1 MTVFQA
7 LALGVLQGATEFLPV
22 SSSGHLALAES
33 LVAPRDAPGLLF
45 DVVVHFGTVV
55 AIVLV
60 LRERVRR
67 LAVAAWTFLPRTGP
81 GDPTDRRWLL
91 LLLIGS
97 LPTAV
102 IGLAL
107 RDIVGRVHSEPAL
120 VGACL
125 LGTALI
131 LVLSERK
138 GARTRGAAELRL
150 TDALWVGAV
159 QGLAVLPGL
168 SRSGSTVGT
177 ALWRDVRA
185 ETAVEFSMLLSAPAV
200 LGANLYE
207 VSRVGMA
214 AVRAELIP
222 LTLGFGTALISGALC
237 LKALQWVVVRRRLR
251 PFAAYCALLG
261 LGAIVFG

>member
-33 LVAPRDAPGLLF
+33 LVAPLEAPGLLF
-45 DVVVHFGTVV
+45 DVVVHFGTLL
-55 AIVLV
+55 AIVV
-60 LRERVRR
+60 ILRERVKR
-67 LAVAAWTFLPRTGP
+67 LAVTVWALLPRTRRA
-81 GDPTDRRWLL
+81 DETDRRWLL
-91 LLLIGS
+91 LLVVGS
-97 LPTAV
+97 LPTAA

-107 RDIVGRVHSEPAL
+107 RETVGRVHSEPAL

-131 LVLSERK
+131 LVLSERR
-138 GARTRGAAELRL
+138 GSRTRGAAELRVA
-150 TDALWVGAV
+150 DALWVGAV

-168 SRSGSTVGT
+168 SRSGSTVGI

-185 ETAVEFSMLLSAPAV
+185 ETAVEFSMLLSVPAV

-207 VSRVGMA
+207 VSRIGLA
-214 AVRAELIP
+214 AVRAELLP
-222 LTLGFGTALISGALC
+222 LTLGFSTALITGALC
-237 LKALQWVVVRRRLR
+237 LKALQWAVTRRKLR

-261 LGAIVFG
+261 VGAIVFG

>member
-22 SSSGHLALAES
+22 SSSGHLALAQS
-33 LVAPRDAPGLLF
+33 LVVTREAPGLLF
-45 DVVVHFGTVV
+45 DVVVHLGTVL
-55 AIVLV
+55 AIVV
-60 LRERVRR
+60 ILRERVRR
-67 LAVAAWTFLPRTGP
+67 LAVAMWTLLPGTEQA
-81 GDPTDRRWLL
+81 DENDRRWLFL
-91 LLLIGS
+91 LLVGS
-97 LPTAV
+97 LPTAA

-107 RDIVGRVHSEPAL
+107 RDTVSRVHSEPAL
-120 VGACL
+120 VGAGL
-125 LGTALI
+125 IVTAVI
-131 LVLSERK
+131 LVLSELR
-138 GARTRGAAELRL
+138 GSRTRGAGELRVA
-150 TDALWVGAV
+150 DALWVGAV

-207 VSRVGMA
+207 LSSVGMV
-214 AVRAELIP
+214 AVRAELVP
-222 LTLGFGTALISGALC
+222 LMLGFGTALVSGALC
-237 LKALQWVVVRRRLR
+237 LKALQWAVVQRRLR

>member
-33 LVAPRDAPGLLF
+33 LVPTRDVPGLLF
-45 DVVVHFGTVV
+45 DVVVHFGTLV
-55 AIVLV
+55 AIVVV
-60 LRERVRR
+60 LRERVGR
-67 LAVAAWTFLPRTGP
+67 LALAAWALLSRTGP
-81 GDPTDRRWLL
+81 ADETDRRWLL
-91 LLLIGS
+91 LLFVGS
-97 LPTAV
+97 LPTAA

-107 RDIVGRVHSEPAL
+107 REIVGRVHSEPAL

-125 LGTALI
+125 IGTALI
-131 LVLSERK
+131 LVLSERR
-138 GARTRGAAELRL
+138 GSRTRGSAELRVA
-150 TDALWVGAV
+150 DALWVGAV

-207 VSRVGMA
+207 VSRVGLA
-214 AVRAELIP
+214 AVRLELVP

-237 LKALQWVVVRRRLR
+237 LRALQWVVTQRRLR

-261 LGAIVFG
+261 VGAIVFG